1 MKRLYHDNAYT
12 IAPDAGNFWQST
24 VNTPV
29 PATLEGDVQTDVAII
44 GAGYT
49 GLNAALQLTEKYGVK
64 TTVLDAAW
72 PGWGASGRN
81 GGFACLGGS
90 KLSDRSILK
99 KFGEDEAKGFFNAQ
113 RAAIDQVAQNLDTYR
128 IDADRCG
135 DGEYSLAHRP
145 SDFAEMSEE
154 SRFLKAMHGIV
165 APVLTPAQLRERGL
179 HSPAFHGGMHIPLGF
194 GINPLKYVLG
204 LSEAAQHA
212 GVDIF
217 ASSPV
222 SSVKRDGSGFRL
234 HTPRGTLRAKKV
246 LFATNGYSVDGLP
259 ETLSGWFLPVL
270 SNILVTRPLTKSE
283 QDAQGWSA
291 TEIVADTRKL
301 LHYVR
306 LLPDGRFLFGMR
318 GGTGM
323 SPRDEAAMKRNIRAS
338 FEALFPAWAHVETP
352 YFWSGLAC
360 LSRQLSAYIGPVGEN
375 QYAALA
381 YHGGGV
387 AMASWAGRQVA
398 DIMAGGSAVDDLPA
412 VLRQPVKPFPFP
424 KVRRH
429 YLKAAYVWYG
439 LKDR

>member
-1 MKRLYHDNAYT
+1 MKRLYHDNAYA
-12 IAPDAGNFWQST
+12 IAADAGNFWQST

-29 PATLEGDVQTDVAII
+29 PAPLEGDVQTDVAII

-90 KLSDRSILK
+90 KLSDRSIIK
-99 KFGEDEAKGFFNAQ
+99 NFGEDEAKYFFHAQ
-113 RAAIDQVAQNLDTYR
+113 RAAIDQVAHNLDAYQ

-135 DGEYSLAHRP
+135 HGEYSLAHRP
-145 SDFAEMSEE
+145 SDFAAMPEE
-154 SRFLKAMHGIV
+154 ARFLKALHGID
-165 APVLTPAQLRERGL
+165 APILAPDELRERGL
-179 HSPAFHGGMHIPLGF
+179 HSPVFHGGMHIPLGF

-204 LSEAAQHA
+204 LSGAAQRL
-212 GVDIF
+212 GVEIF
-217 ASSPV
+217 ANSPV
-222 SSVKRDGSGFRL
+222 SGVKPEGEHFRVQTPKGSVL
-234 HTPRGTLRAKKV
+234 AKKV
-246 LFATNGYSVDGLP
+246 LFATNGYSMDGLP
-259 ETLSGWFLPVL
+259 DALSGWFLPIL

-283 QDAQGWSA
+283 QQDQGWSA
-291 TEIVADTRKL
+291 TELVADTRNL

-318 GGTGM
+318 GGTGL
-323 SPRDEAAMKRNIRAS
+323 SPRDEAAMKRDIRAS
-338 FEALFPAWAHVETP
+338 FERLFPAWAHVETP

-360 LSRQLSAYIGPVGEN
+360 LSRQLSAYVGPIGEN

-381 YHGGGV
+381 YHGSGV

-398 DIMAGGSAVDDLPA
+398 DIVAGVTTPENLPA

-429 YLKAAYVWYG
+429 YLKAAYVWYT